1 MRYNCLTISLSTFP
15 SRMLILSA
23 DRTLDE
29 ILDSNPLP
37 VLVQFSEDQEIPPEG
52 RNREGKPFQ
61 FLITHIYE
69 EIFIQGNFITDG
81 KSSFLQ
87 ILIRYQHCTIKSQRR

>member
-1 MRYNCLTISLSTFP
+1 MRHFFCFFLCKFST
-15 SRMLILSA
+15 LDCNLSA
-23 DRTLDE
+23 GHTLDE

-37 VLVQFSEDQEIPPEG
+37 VLVQFSEDQEIPSEG

-61 FLITHIYE
+61 FLITHVYE

-87 ILIRYQHCTIKSQRR
+87 V